1 MIPVR
6 AVSVALVA
14 AGLVAGTLS
23 DVLPIHSPPTR
34 GGYLILEADLHVHSF
49 LGDGALWPW
58 DVAIEARRR
67 ALDAIAITNHNQV
80 IAAQI
85 GRFVAKRMVTPLV
98 LVGEE
103 ITAPDYHLIAI
114 GIERTVSGDQP
125 ATAAIA
131 DVHSQGGAAIAAH
144 PTHRSWAA
152 YDTTA
157 MRELDGAEVA
167 HPLAY
172 WQGSTELREFLA
184 KLQRARGRAA
194 AAVGSS
200 DYHAFASLGVCRT
213 YLFVRERSEAAV
225 IEALRHGRTVAF
237 DVGGVA
243 HGDPELI
250 ALLGTRSEP
259 THDRPMIHW
268 LAIVARVSALLGAA
282 GLLLLRKSR

>member
-1 MIPVR
+1 
-6 AVSVALVA
+6 
-14 AGLVAGTLS
+14 
-23 DVLPIHSPPTR
+23 
-34 GGYLILEADLHVHSF
+34 
-49 LGDGALWPW
+49 
-58 DVAIEARRR
+58 
-67 ALDAIAITNHNQV
+67 
-80 IAAQI
+80 
-85 GRFVAKRMVTPLV
+85 
-98 LVGEE
+98 
-103 ITAPDYHLIAI
+103 
-114 GIERTVSGDQP
+114 
-125 ATAAIA
+125 
-131 DVHSQGGAAIAAH
+131 
-144 PTHRSWAA
+144 
-152 YDTTA
+152 